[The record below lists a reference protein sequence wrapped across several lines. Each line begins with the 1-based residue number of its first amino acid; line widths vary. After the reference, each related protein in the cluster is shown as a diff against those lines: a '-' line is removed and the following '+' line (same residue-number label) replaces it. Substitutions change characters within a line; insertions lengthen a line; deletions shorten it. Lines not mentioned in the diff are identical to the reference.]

1 MSDFRIFE
9 YEVNTAKLPAGAEG
23 PVFCMAADLHNQ
35 SYGPDN
41 ARLAEAILA
50 LEPDAVLAAVE
61 SRTSSPVRIN
71 RDEHM
76 ESAVKGLF
84 PCGEGAGY
92 AGGITS
98 AAMDGL
104 RAAEELAGRYRP
116 FDCSE
121 ENA

>member
-50 LEPDAVLAAVE
+50 LEPDAVLAAGDLLIGRPGETFLPALSSV
-61 SRTSSPVRIN
+61 SSSGRFPPLLFIPPYSSCRSMSPRSNLLTDTS
-71 RDEHM
+71 
-76 ESAVKGLF
+76 
-84 PCGEGAGY
+84 
-92 AGGITS
+92 
-98 AAMDGL
+98 
-104 RAAEELAGRYRP
+104 
-116 FDCSE
+116 
-121 ENA
+121 